1 MTTKPKPTQTP
12 PTQSPP
18 SSDGDQK
25 APAQTAPANNSS
37 AQKDRPIRSVKIGS
51 VQVAIWRNLTAEG
64 RVVFNA
70 TLERLY
76 FDEKAEKWES
86 SQSFGRRDMLELS
99 KAVDIAHTVMC
110 EQHEHANR
118 RTGARPVS
126 NPAGNTR

>member
-1 MTTKPKPTQTP
+1 MTTKPTPTP
-12 PTQSPP
+12 PTQSLPT
-18 SSDGDQK
+18 SDGEQK

-51 VQVAIWRNLTAEG
+51 VQVAIWRNLTTEG

-99 KAVDIAHTVMC
+99 KAVDISHTEMW
-110 EQHEHANR
+110 
-118 RTGARPVS
+118 
-126 NPAGNTR
+126 